1 LKLAPAGHFMNI
13 RLTQKLAE
21 SIDGVDLRDRR
32 VSDVF
37 GVPEAVARL
46 LLAEGWAVREPVGH
60 DLRGLAPQNPK
71 PVRLGKERRV

>member
-1 LKLAPAGHFMNI
+1 MNI

-46 LLAEGWAVREPVGH
+46 LLAEGGPSGSPSVTT
-60 DLRGLAPQNPK
+60 
-71 PVRLGKERRV
+71 